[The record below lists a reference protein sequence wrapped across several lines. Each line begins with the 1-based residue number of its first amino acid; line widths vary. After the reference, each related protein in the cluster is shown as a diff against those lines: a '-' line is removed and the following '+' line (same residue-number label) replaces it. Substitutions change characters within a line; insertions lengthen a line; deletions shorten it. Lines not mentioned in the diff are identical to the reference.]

1 VIDKLQ
7 TLWPEITLFIGAC
20 VVMIVGLSSNSSLR
34 RLCWPMSAAAL
45 IAAGLL
51 AFTANHPADASARA
65 LPNLAQYGKVLT
77 AFVGLLLIFV
87 LAGTA
92 DRQYEAEV
100 ERGSTRFDPLRAT
113 RGEFY
118 ALFLFSLMGLMLCCG
133 ADDLIWLFLALELVS
148 LPTYIMVAISTS
160 RNRSMEAGIKYFF
173 LGAMGAATFLYGFA
187 LIYGA
192 TGVTNLAE
200 IKNVFAQQM
209 SSADGLNAL
218 GIAGMILAIVGVS
231 FKIAAVPMHFYTPD
245 VYQGASA
252 SVSAFL
258 AFVPK
263 TAGFISILL
272 LTTTLAWIPSAEY
285 PGGTLPPS
293 IHAALWIM
301 AVLTMTIGNTLALLQ
316 TSIKRILAYSSI
328 AHSGYMLVGVIVG
341 PGARPGEFSSSGIAA
356 VLFYLLVYGVMNLG
370 AFAVVASLQR
380 PGKDGTME
388 EVDQL
393 ADIRGLCINRPVL
406 GWTMVI
412 CAASMLGL
420 PPLLGFFGKLPLFTS
435 GMGAGH
441 YTLVIIMGIN
451 SAIGAV
457 YYLRLAGYPLLEQ
470 PDLSGAAAQVRPVHV
485 NGRWIAGLLSAA
497 GVILLVAYPLTGS
510 ALFGAKYNAK
520 LETPASRVGV
530 IEAMPVAK
538 Q

>member
-1 VIDKLQ
+1 MIEKLQ
-7 TLWPEITLFIGAC
+7 TLWPEITLFVGAC
-20 VVMIVGLSSNSSLR
+20 VVMIVGLSASAQVR
-34 RLCWPMSAAAL
+34 RLCWPISAAAL

-51 AFTANHPADASARA
+51 AYTTNHPSAHA

-87 LAGTA
+87 LAGTV
-92 DRQYEAEV
+92 DRQYEADV
-100 ERGSTRFDPLRAT
+100 ERGTSRFDPLRST

-118 ALFLFSLMGLMLCCG
+118 ALFLFSLMGLMLCSG

-148 LPTYIMVAISTS
+148 LPTYIMVAIATA

-192 TGVTNLAE
+192 TGATNFAE
-200 IKNVFAQQM
+200 IKAVFAQQL
-209 SSADGLNAL
+209 AGGGINAM
-218 GIAGMILAIVGVS
+218 GIAGIILAIVGVS

-252 SVSAFL
+252 PVAAFL

-285 PGGTLPPS
+285 PAGTLPPS
-293 IHAALWIM
+293 IHSVLWII

-316 TSIKRILAYSSI
+316 TSLKRILAYSSI
-328 AHSGYMLVGVIVG
+328 AHSGYMLVGIIVG
-341 PGARPGEFSSSGIAA
+341 PGARPDQFSSSGIAA

-388 EVDQL
+388 EIDSL
-393 ADIRGLCINRPVL
+393 ADLRGLCITRPVL

-420 PPLLGFFGKLPLFTS
+420 PPLLGFFGKLPLFTA

-441 YTLVIIMGIN
+441 YTLIIIMGIN

-457 YYLRLAGYPLLEQ
+457 YYLRLAGYPLLEK
-470 PDLSGAAAQVRPVHV
+470 PDLSGSAAQVRPVHV
-485 NGRWIAGLLSAA
+485 NGRWIAGVLSAVGIIA
-497 GVILLVAYPLTGS
+497 LAAYPMTD
-510 ALFGAKYNAK
+510 AARIGAKYQPKVEAQ
-520 LETPASRVGV
+520 LRTGALPA
-530 IEAMPVAK
+530 APVAK